1 MSQPVPPPGNPYAE
15 GTPGQQPAGQNPYGQ
30 NPYGQPPA
38 GQPPVGQ
45 PPVGQNLYGQAP
57 AGQNPFGAYPPAP
70 APRRN
75 NVGLGILTAVVAA
88 LVTAG
93 IYGAILGGIEAE
105 IGWAAVGVGFAVGF
119 AAGKV
124 GGNNPVLPVVSAI
137 LSLGAVYLGQLVGIA
152 VFASKEFGAS
162 FTQLFFEE
170 FGMLTEAWSEAKDPL
185 TFLFLALGAVA
196 AFSGAKKAGASD

>member
-1 MSQPVPPPGNPYAE
+1 MSQPVPPPGNPYAQ
-15 GTPGQQPAGQNPYGQ
+15 GTPDPAAGQNPYAQGAPAQQPAGQNPFAQGAPQ
-30 NPYGQPPA
+30 Q
-38 GQPPVGQ
+38 
-45 PPVGQNLYGQAP
+45 P

-70 APRRN
+70 APRRTN
-75 NVGLGILTAVVAA
+75 IGLGIVAAVVTA

-124 GGNNPVLPVVSAI
+124 GGGNPVLPVVSAL

-152 VFASKEFGAS
+152 VYASKEFHVS
-162 FTQLFFEE
+162 FTDIFLDD
-170 FGMLTEAWSEAKDPL
+170 FGGLTAAWSEGKDVM
-185 TFLFLALGAVA
+185 TFLFLALGAAA
-196 AFSGAKKAGASD
+196 AFSGAKKAGH